1 MDLLWAAV
9 LLLPAAAIAAA
20 PQEGAPVQVRRGL
33 FTETDIG
40 LFLTVG
46 GDDRYSNAQTYLQLG
61 VGYDVGDRVE
71 LGAHFGLGASAAN
84 CFAGRIAGV
93 CRQADNFT
101 VVFLNLSATY
111 LARLAERLYLTPKLT
126 GGYAALDPA
135 PLNSSSDRPV
145 RSGANLGG
153 GIGLEYATSMD
164 HFSIGADCLV
174 RYIFSA
180 NISTIAVVPR
190 VKYTF

>member
-1 MDLLWAAV
+1 MGLLWVAV

-61 VGYDVGDRVE
+61 VGYDVGERVE

-84 CFAGRIAGV
+84 CFSGRMTGI
-93 CRQADNFT
+93 CPLADNFT

-135 PLNSSSDRPV
+135 PLNSSGRQV
-145 RSGANLGG
+145 RSGVNLGG

-164 HFSIGADCLV
+164 HFSVGADCLV
-174 RYIFSA
+174 RHILGA
-180 NISTIAVVPR
+180 NISTVAVVPR